1 MKYCNIGGQAIL
13 EGVMMKGPDSYAI
26 AVRKPDNEIQVEKH
40 KYKSYGEVHKLNNI
54 PLVRGIVNFIE
65 SLYIGLKTLMD
76 SAQYF
81 EDEDDPKKTEAE
93 KKKDKEEMDKLK
105 EKSSEKGYLI
115 LTLVFSLVFAIG
127 LFVLLPTLLST
138 ILYKFTDNN
147 FIVNFAEGIL
157 RLIIFL
163 VYVYVITVNK
173 DIKRTYMYHG
183 AEHKTINCMESGKDL
198 TVENVRAASRF
209 HKRCGT
215 SFVFLVMLIS
225 ILLFMV
231 INTDILWLR
240 LLYRVVLIPIVGGI
254 TYEIIR
260 YAGRHENAF
269 ANILSKPG
277 LWLQRL
283 TTREPDD
290 DMIEVAVKSVEA
302 VIDWREYVKC
312 VNNNS
317 FEK

>member
-26 AVRKPDNEIQVEKH
+26 AVRKPDKEIQVDVH
-40 KYKSYGEVHKLNNI
+40 KYKSYSETHKLNSI
-54 PLVRGIVNFIE
+54 PLIRGVVNFIE

-81 EDEDDPKKTEAE
+81 EEEDDPSMSEEE
-93 KKKDKEEMDKLK
+93 KAKDKEEMERLK
-105 EKSSEKGYLI
+105 KKQSEKGYLI
-115 LTLVFSLVFAIG
+115 LTLILSLAFALG
-127 LFVLLPTLLST
+127 LFVLLPTLIST
-138 ILYKFTDNN
+138 IIYKFTDSN
-147 FIVNFAEGIL
+147 FVVNIAEGVI

-163 VYVYVITVNK
+163 VYVYAITAMN

-183 AEHKTINCMESGKDL
+183 AEHKTINCMESGKPL
-198 TVENVRAASRF
+198 TVENVRRASRF

-240 LLYRVVLIPIVGGI
+240 LLYRIILIPVVGGI
-254 TYEIIR
+254 AYEIIR

-269 ANILSKPG
+269 ADILSKPG

-290 DMIEVAVKSVEA
+290 DMIEVAIKSVEA
-302 VIDWREYVKC
+302 VVDWREYIHC
-312 VNNNS
+312 VNHNS